1 VIRAALQ
8 LSYEKIWN
16 SLQPDKGNKE
26 YIIQDLEDIKVED
39 IEIQDYLGAIMYL
52 KFKAGSDAAKNVG
65 SGWIT
70 LAKHVAIPID
80 DKIYVIWGTEEK
92 FPILLSMILKLK

>member
-1 VIRAALQ
+1 
-8 LSYEKIWN
+8 
-16 SLQPDKGNKE
+16 
-26 YIIQDLEDIKVED
+26 
-39 IEIQDYLGAIMYL
+39 MYL